1 MIATLHGTVQVVQEG
16 ALVVALGGLGLRV
29 QVPRSVLEQAH
40 VGRNIDL
47 YTHLHVRESD
57 IALYG
62 FGSQAEL
69 DIFLLLLGVNG
80 VGPRTAL
87 AVLSTFSPETL
98 SGAVSRGDV
107 VALTHIP
114 GIGRKTAERMV
125 LDLRDRI
132 GSADSA
138 SWGMPAMQQGDM
150 DVINALTALGYSV
163 SEARDA
169 LAAVPDGVDALDE
182 RILCALR
189 SLGGS

>member
-40 VGRNIDL
+40 VDGTSICTPSPRA
-47 YTHLHVRESD
+47 RERHR
-57 IALYG
+57 ALRIW
-62 FGSQAEL
+62 FAAEL

-98 SGAVSRGDV
+98 SGAVSRGCRGIDS
-107 VALTHIP
+107 HS

-163 SEARDA
+163 SEARM
-169 LAAVPDGVDALDE
+169 LWLPSQMG
-182 RILCALR
+182 
-189 SLGGS
+189 